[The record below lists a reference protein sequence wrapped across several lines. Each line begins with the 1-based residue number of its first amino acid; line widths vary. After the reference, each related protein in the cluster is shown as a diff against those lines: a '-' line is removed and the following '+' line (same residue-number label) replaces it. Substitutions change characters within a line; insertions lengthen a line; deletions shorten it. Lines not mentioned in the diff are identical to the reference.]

1 MKHMRLLFNDI
12 ACNLRRLA
20 CMVLCLALTES
31 AMAQFSVANY
41 KQCLELHGMDP
52 VEYVFRLFEHADV
65 VVLGERDH
73 RDVTQYE
80 LIVRLLA
87 DPRFATRIGHVYTE
101 VGVTNQTESANRLIK
116 GDWPDETAFRE
127 ALCQHLRNEDYLFL
141 WEKTNRSI
149 FLDSLYRINRRLPHE
164 RRITIGLTDI
174 AFDWSSCHSPLKYK
188 KWLRAYTYYKE
199 GSEGQVRDGVMA
211 RNFLRLYKKQT
222 PIDGHRKA
230 LLITN
235 QPHAIASRRARTE
248 GWRIKK
254 ALGSDRV
261 RVVCLN
267 WYVWTP
273 SGDYGLDSEGM
284 QLIDNGRWD
293 AAFELTGCRPV
304 AFDLAGTPFGD
315 TPLWYWHDGTTWKD
329 CVDGLIFFKPFH
341 QFRGSIGISG
351 ILDDHCK
358 AEMQRRLDILFS
370 ADEMPTD
377 QWEHAAGY
385 YNTVRSFPIPDNDTR
400 NRMMEPIQEA
410 DGK

>member
-1 MKHMRLLFNDI
+1 
-12 ACNLRRLA
+12 
-20 CMVLCLALTES
+20 MVLCLALTES